1 MKGILLIVLL
11 FSSLHAFSGDQDSS
25 EQNLPELVEARDFS
39 NDAVLARR
47 EGMPILLLVS
57 QERCPF
63 CRQIKREI
71 LGPMIASGEYLG
83 RLLIREILIDSPGS
97 SVRDFKGNTQ
107 TSRAF
112 AIGYKIQLTP
122 TLLFLD
128 PDGNELAER
137 IVGIQTPEL
146 FYYYVDR
153 AVQDAIA
160 AFPGRS

>member
-1 MKGILLIVLL
+1 
-11 FSSLHAFSGDQDSS
+11 
-25 EQNLPELVEARDFS
+25 
-39 NDAVLARR
+39 
-47 EGMPILLLVS
+47 
-57 QERCPF
+57 
-63 CRQIKREI
+63 
-71 LGPMIASGEYLG
+71 MIASGEYLG

-146 FYYYVDR
+146 FYFMW
-153 AVQDAIA
+153 IA
-160 AFPGRS
+160 LFRMLSQPFQAEVNLFTDWL